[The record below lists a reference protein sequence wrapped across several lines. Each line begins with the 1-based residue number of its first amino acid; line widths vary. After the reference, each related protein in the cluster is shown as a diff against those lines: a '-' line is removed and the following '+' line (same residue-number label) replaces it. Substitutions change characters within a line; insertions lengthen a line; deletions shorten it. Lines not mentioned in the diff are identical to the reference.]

1 MQEDSRSSWLANNFS
16 REDTA
21 LVVDSFTDIPSLMHV
36 FRSFA
41 PKNAHPELLRRVSD
55 VLISAGG
62 EGAVAEVLDI
72 LLFERYAKHLWEIT

>member
-1 MQEDSRSSWLANNFS
+1 
-16 REDTA
+16 
-21 LVVDSFTDIPSLMHV
+21 MHV